1 MASGRNLEKKGEL
14 FMMLEFL
21 ETGKALYVLTAV
33 CILGLLSRLTARNL
47 YKRLIRETDNMTLTK
62 NRCLRDLKQKAE
74 NTYRLNLGIHNTK
87 AYLEKQLAG
96 YRFMGFT
103 LNGWGNLASQ
113 LTVLCFLLGGS
124 AAFGAYWYRCDSYY
138 VVLYGTV
145 GLLSGLLTLFLD
157 CGINLAERK
166 NQLLNGLQD
175 YLENSLFNRLAR
187 EAASASE
194 DDYRGA
200 RGGGFRNAAIK
211 NSSIRDL
218 NVRDLNIRDLR
229 SRGADDNGTDHIV
242 PVKEINSK
250 KGVHFLKKSRG
261 KGTEPQLVE
270 ERKTVARDQKG
281 RFTSLGNRENAVSEP
296 DHDLRETMMSGGEQ
310 TGNSQTSLR
319 GRSLGSRNPGSQPL
333 GNQNPENQNP
343 GNQNPGNQNPGSQ
356 NPGNQNSESRTLGGQ
371 NPGSQISGSQ
381 TPGSQNPD
389 GQEPVRRDVDYL
401 KHSLEQIAAS
411 RERSRSENDW
421 IRDLS
426 PDELELVGEILKQYL
441 A

>member
-200 RGGGFRNAAIK
+200 RGGLESRGGGFRNAAIK

-296 DHDLRETMMSGGEQ
+296 DRDLRETMMSGGEQ

-319 GRSLGSRNPGSQPL
+319 GRSLGSQPL
-333 GNQNPENQNP
+333 GNQNP
-343 GNQNPGNQNPGSQ
+343 GNQDPENQNPGSQ
-356 NPGNQNSESRTLGGQ
+356 NSGNQNSESRTLGGQ